1 MRWQASGCPDGPW
14 EGAGSLRGARH
25 LTSRGYRLR
34 SPAFAVRRTRPS
46 GSCVQ
51 MNARSRAGALFA
63 RARGNAGARCTQD
76 AMLPAT
82 RTLRV
87 DARRWVPRDAEES
100 LLLNLGRRFSSD
112 AVRAHVRTH
121 RISYVCI
128 PNPSTPWTTNAASQP
143 ASPSRC
149 AMQRD
154 SMRAFKPEPVTALEH
169 DNIQRTPA
177 FPPPYPRFA
186 TLRAGRDASSAT

>member
-1 MRWQASGCPDGPW
+1 MAGIRMSRWTVGGRGVPPRSSPSDLSRLQAPIARVCGTPNPAQRVLRADERAKPVGSSVRKSSRQCGRQMHPGC
-14 EGAGSLRGARH
+14 
-25 LTSRGYRLR
+25 
-34 SPAFAVRRTRPS
+34 
-46 GSCVQ
+46 
-51 MNARSRAGALFA
+51 NAASHS
-63 RARGNAGARCTQD
+63 D
-76 AMLPAT
+76 AQ
-82 RTLRV
+82 RV

-154 SMRAFKPEPVTALEH
+154 SMRAFKPEPVTALG
-169 DNIQRTPA
+169 DNNIQRTPA
-177 FPPPYPRFA
+177 LPPPYPRFA
-186 TLRAGRDASSAT
+186 TLRAGRDASSAM